1 MGRSCRGSTPPARR
15 PASAVAACTA
25 IVRWKA
31 LSWAAACFLAAMPGA
46 QQRRRP
52 PEGPG
57 WHLATAWEP
66 ICLCRIEPLSCNVF
80 SNRARPF
87 MRPAHAAQ
95 AGPIRGSETE
105 MTSRTP
111 GTVEAQVIQIPLTGD
126 PERSMAQRDIQ
137 RVVEHAIDEH
147 PDAFRIV
154 FITRVNEGMN
164 VAETSQILRLKPETV
179 KTRLHR

>member
-31 LSWAAACFLAAMPGA
+31 LFWAAACFLAATPGA

-57 WHLATAWEP
+57 WHFATAWGP

-87 MRPAHAAQ
+87 MRPAHAPQ
-95 AGPIRGSETE
+95 AGPIRGSEAE
-105 MTSRTP
+105 LVQRARNRDEAAIHSIMQSNNRRLYRLSP
-111 GTVEAQVIQIPLTGD
+111 GGVWNDREAAGVAQATYVRALTD
-126 PERSMAQRDIQ
+126 
-137 RVVEHAIDEH
+137 
-147 PDAFRIV
+147 
-154 FITRVNEGMN
+154 
-164 VAETSQILRLKPETV
+164 
-179 KTRLHR
+179 